1 MSADLKV
8 ALQGGSPF
16 LKVFAGKHRI
26 GTEPGTEFLHGCMDL
41 PFFFQGVPICKKIQL
56 VHAVVSRYV
65 AGADADPPEEK
76 PVIRTRIELFCHQRN
91 NISGNVGAFL

>member
-26 GTEPGTEFLHGCMDL
+26 GTEPGPEFLHGCMDL
-41 PFFFQGVPICKKIQL
+41 PFFFQG
-56 VHAVVSRYV
+56 
-65 AGADADPPEEK
+65 ADL
-76 PVIRTRIELFCHQRN
+76 TGLF
-91 NISGNVGAFL
+91 